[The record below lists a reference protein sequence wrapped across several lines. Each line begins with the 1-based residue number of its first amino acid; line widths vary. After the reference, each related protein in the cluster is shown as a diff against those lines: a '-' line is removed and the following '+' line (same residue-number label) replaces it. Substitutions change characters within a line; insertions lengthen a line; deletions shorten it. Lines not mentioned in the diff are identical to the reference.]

1 MYCSIEDIRA
11 EGVSEEQATDAK
23 LTELIALACG
33 YIDRVT
39 GQWFEPREKTLILD
53 GTGGEFLP
61 LPVFLIQRPEMV
73 KADGEP
79 VTDYVVYNRFP
90 PADDRGYPKIHRKAR
105 WPKGVLNVEIT
116 GLWGYVD
123 EDAHGGYVTPPLIKR
138 AAMKLA
144 LYNFPSLGDAEAQ
157 EEKALRGA
165 LLKETTDGH
174 SYELAS
180 EVVAA
185 MASDAITGD
194 AEIDDILKQ
203 YTFAR
208 IRMAIV

>member
-11 EGVSEEQATDAK
+11 EGVTEEQASDAR
-23 LTELIALACG
+23 LSELIGLACG
-33 YIDRVT
+33 YIDRMT
-39 GQWFEPREKTLILD
+39 GQWFEPREKTLRLD
-53 GTGGEFLP
+53 GTGGEVLP
-61 LPVFLIQRPEMV
+61 LPVFLIERPEIV
-73 KADGEP
+73 TADGVEIA
-79 VTDYVVYNRFP
+79 DYVLYNRFP
-90 PADDRGYPKIHRKAR
+90 PADDRGYPKMYRKTR
-105 WPKGVLNVEIT
+105 WPKGVLNVEVK

-123 EDAHGGYVTPPLIKR
+123 EDARGGYFTPPLIKR

-157 EEKALRGA
+157 EEKALRGS

-174 SYELAS
+174 SYELAAD
-180 EVVAA
+180 VLAA

-194 AEIDDILKQ
+194 TEIDGILKQ
-203 YTFAR
+203 FTFAR